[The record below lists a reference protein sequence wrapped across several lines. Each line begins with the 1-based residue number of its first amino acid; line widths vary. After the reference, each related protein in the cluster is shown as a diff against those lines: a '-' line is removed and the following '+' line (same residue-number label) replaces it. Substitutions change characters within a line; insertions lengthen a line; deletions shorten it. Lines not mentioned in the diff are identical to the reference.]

1 MDCQTQKKALW
12 KAINNAL
19 LVIECFEAVI
29 SAAREVLGVGL
40 AAKEVYDLSGAID
53 DYEKA
58 IKKWKKSHED
68 VSELPEVQC
77 GS

>member
-1 MDCQTQKKALW
+1 
-12 KAINNAL
+12 
-19 LVIECFEAVI
+19 
-29 SAAREVLGVGL
+29 L